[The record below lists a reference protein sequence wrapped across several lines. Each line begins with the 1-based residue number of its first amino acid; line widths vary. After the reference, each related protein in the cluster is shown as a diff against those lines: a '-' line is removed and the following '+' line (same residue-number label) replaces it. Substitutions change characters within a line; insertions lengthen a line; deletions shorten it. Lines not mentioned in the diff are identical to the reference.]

1 MWGSDGAAGCGKL
14 TTMSILVEELLQLV
28 AEFNDREIE
37 FALCGGLAVAAHGFT
52 RATQDIDFLI
62 REESLERAYEAAA
75 KVGFDIRGLDMS
87 FKERTVE
94 IRRVSKIVGE
104 DVISLDLL
112 LVTQHVEDVWEER
125 EWKEVEGE
133 VIPIV
138 SRNGLIKMKR
148 QAGRSQ
154 DLTDIER
161 LENEAG

>member
-1 MWGSDGAAGCGKL
+1 MA
-14 TTMSILVEELLQLV
+14 MSVLIDEFKQLI

-52 RATQDIDFLI
+52 RATEDIDFLI
-62 REESLERAYEAAA
+62 REESLDKAYEAAA
-75 KVGFDIRGLDMS
+75 VVGFDIRGLDMS

-112 LVTQHVEDVWEER
+112 LVTPHVEDVWKGR
-125 EWKEVEGE
+125 EYREFEGE
-133 VIPIV
+133 VINLV
-138 SRNGLIKMKR
+138 SREGLIKMKQ
-148 QAGRSQ
+148 QAGRPQ

-161 LENEAG
+161 LNNEAS

>member
-1 MWGSDGAAGCGKL
+1 MRSSDGAAGCGKL
-14 TTMSILVEELLQLV
+14 TMMSILVEELLQLV
-28 AEFNDREIE
+28 AEFNDRAIE

-104 DVISLDLL
+104 DIISLDLL

>member
-1 MWGSDGAAGCGKL
+1 M
-14 TTMSILVEELLQLV
+14 MSILVEELLQLV

>member
-1 MWGSDGAAGCGKL
+1 
-14 TTMSILVEELLQLV
+14 MSVLIEELRLLV
-28 AEFNDREIE
+28 GEFNDRRIE

-52 RATQDIDFLI
+52 RATEDIDFLI
-62 REESLERAYEAAA
+62 REESLERAYAAA
-75 KVGFDIRGLDMS
+75 ASIGFDIRGMDMS

-112 LVTQHVEDVWEER
+112 LVTPHVEDVWEGR
-125 EWKEVEGE
+125 ESKEFEGE
-133 VIPIV
+133 VITLV
-138 SRNGLIKMKR
+138 SRDGLIKMKK

-161 LENEAG
+161 LENETS

>member
-1 MWGSDGAAGCGKL
+1 
-14 TTMSILVEELLQLV
+14 
-28 AEFNDREIE
+28 
-37 FALCGGLAVAAHGFT
+37 
-52 RATQDIDFLI
+52 
-62 REESLERAYEAAA
+62 
-75 KVGFDIRGLDMS
+75 MS
-87 FKERTVE
+87 FKEGTVE

>member
-1 MWGSDGAAGCGKL
+1 MWFGDGTAACGKL
-14 TTMSILVEELLQLV
+14 TMMSILVEELLQLV

-62 REESLERAYEAAA
+62 REESLERAFEAAA
-75 KVGFDIRGLDMS
+75 KVGFDVRGLDMS
-87 FKERTVE
+87 FKEGTVE

>member
-1 MWGSDGAAGCGKL
+1 M
-14 TTMSILVEELLQLV
+14 MSILVEELLQLV

-75 KVGFDIRGLDMS
+75 IVGFDIRGLDMS

>member
-1 MWGSDGAAGCGKL
+1 M
-14 TTMSILVEELLQLV
+14 MSILVEELLQLV

-62 REESLERAYEAAA
+62 REESLERAFEAAA
-75 KVGFDIRGLDMS
+75 KVGFDVRGLDMS
-87 FKERTVE
+87 FKEGTVE